1 MNCSVLVVDDE
12 VEIRQ
17 LLSTMLTMM
26 GYQSFTAEDGLDA
39 LEKIP
44 ECQPDILILDVMM
57 PRMDGLTLCR
67 KLRDS
72 QETAALPII
81 MLSGKAHQEAIRE
94 GLQAGANRYL
104 VKPTGLDELT
114 RNISEV
120 LGEAAVSK
128 AAVKKKRLFRNSGGV
143 EALSGT
149 CAARPG

>member
-12 VEIRQ
+12 FEIRQ
-17 LLSTMLTMM
+17 LLATMLTMM
-26 GYQSFTAEDGLDA
+26 GYQSFMAQDGLDA

-44 ECQPDILILDVMM
+44 EYRPDILILDVMM

-67 KLRDS
+67 RLRGAE
-72 QETAALPII
+72 ETAELPII
-81 MLSGKAHQEAIRE
+81 MLSGKAHQEAIQE

-120 LGEAAVSK
+120 LREAAVHNSIASK
-128 AAVKKKRLFRNSGGV
+128 KV
-143 EALSGT
+143 EA
-149 CAARPG
+149 

>member
-1 MNCSVLVVDDE
+1 MSCSVLVVDDE
-12 VEIRQ
+12 YEIRQ
-17 LLSTMLTMM
+17 LLATMLTMM
-26 GYQSFTAEDGLDA
+26 GYQSFMAQDGLDA

-67 KLRDS
+67 QLRETA
-72 QETAALPII
+72 ETAALPII

-114 RNISEV
+114 RNINEV
-120 LGEAAVSK
+120 MAEAAVSHFSHK
-128 AAVKKKRLFRNSGGV
+128 
-143 EALSGT
+143 
-149 CAARPG
+149 

>member
-12 VEIRQ
+12 YEIRQ
-17 LLSTMLTMM
+17 LLATMLTMM
-26 GYQSFTAEDGLDA
+26 GYQSFMAQDGLDA

-44 ECQPDILILDVMM
+44 QCQPDILILDVMM

-67 KLRDS
+67 QLRETA
-72 QETAALPII
+72 ETAALPII

-114 RNISEV
+114 RNINEV
-120 LGEAAVSK
+120 LAEAAVSLQG
-128 AAVKKKRLFRNSGGV
+128 RR
-143 EALSGT
+143 
-149 CAARPG
+149 

>member
-26 GYQSFTAEDGLDA
+26 GYESFMAEDGLDA

-67 KLRDS
+67 KLRGV
-72 QETAALPII
+72 QETADLPII
-81 MLSGKAHQEAIRE
+81 MLSGKAHQEAIQE

-104 VKPTGLDELT
+104 VKPMGMDELT
-114 RNISEV
+114 RNIKEV
-120 LGEAAVSK
+120 LGET
-128 AAVKKKRLFRNSGGV
+128 AVKRKI
-143 EALSGT
+143 EA
-149 CAARPG
+149 

>member
-12 VEIRQ
+12 HDIRQ

-26 GYQSFTAEDGLDA
+26 GYQSFVAQDGLEA

-44 ECQPDILILDVMM
+44 ECNPDVLILDVMM

-67 KLRDS
+67 QLRDTE
-72 QETAALPII
+72 ETAEIPII
-81 MLSGKAHQEAIRE
+81 MLSGKAHQEAIQE

-114 RNISEV
+114 RNINEV
-120 LGEAAVSK
+120 LGETTVNNTTFNNPPA
-128 AAVKKKRLFRNSGGV
+128 KKKI
-143 EALSGT
+143 EA
-149 CAARPG
+149 